1 MIIKDGIAYEV
12 KETAIDIKALEI
24 EKVKL
29 TQRISAVPALKTK
42 PDEETLG
49 LWNSFIQRE
58 IDSSVII
65 QKKIDDIDKR
75 LTDIAN
81 LKTEVSK

>member
-12 KETAIDIKALEI
+12 KETAIDIKVLEA
-24 EKVKL
+24 EKLKL
-29 TQRISAVPALKTK
+29 AQRISAVPTLKTK

-65 QKKIDDIDKR
+65 QKKIDDIDKK
-75 LTDIAN
+75 LSDIDT
-81 LKTEVSK
+81 LKLEAK